1 MQNKEINKERE
12 CSLLSCNLNSDV
24 MKPLLS
30 FLLLA
35 IVFITGCDTPVPSKK
50 VDLASIPLFEASF
63 SVYEIDSMKTLNPR
77 NIVCWRDYVII
88 IESKNEPYFSF
99 WSQDSLIYIFS
110 DGYRGGGPNELIDAR
125 PDYFAKTD
133 SSFFILDSQIER
145 ELILKGNKIQIINNQ
160 PLIFPDAINRLVRV
174 DKDVYIMAGLT
185 NGIDKAEHTKCTPD
199 GNRSFGEYPTK
210 GIDDGIQQFF
220 FDTKFTA
227 GKMGEKTIWDFY
239 FYHNLIRQYSID
251 GELLQEV
258 SLDLKEEHENTVSM
272 LSSDRIIEYWNRVV
286 VEGDYIYVL
295 FHNKEHRSK
304 DAPELQKWDWDG
316 NLIARYQLDKYYN
329 HYAIS
334 DKGIL
339 YAMDVF
345 DHPYEVYTYNLNK

>member
-1 MQNKEINKERE
+1 
-12 CSLLSCNLNSDV
+12 
-24 MKPLLS
+24 MKS
-30 FLLLA
+30 FRIIYLLA
-35 IVFITGCDTPVPSKK
+35 TVFLVGCQKTPNKRICL
-50 VDLASIPLFEASF
+50 DSIELLQATFD
-63 SVYEIDSMKTLNPR
+63 VHNIDSMKILNPR
-77 NIVCWRDYVII
+77 NIFYFNNYVILM
-88 IESKNEPYFSF
+88 EHNNEPIFSF
-99 WSQDSLIYIFS
+99 WSQDSLTYKFS
-110 DGYRGGGPNELIDAR
+110 DGYKGSGPNELID
-125 PDYFAKTD
+125 PYTDYFTKSD
-133 SSFFILDSQIER
+133 SSFYILDSNIER
-145 ELILKGNKIQIINNQ
+145 EFKLKGNKIHFINGQ
-160 PLIFPDAINRLVRV
+160 ALIFPDAINRLVRV

-295 FHNKEHRSK
+295 FHDKEHRSK

-345 DHPYEVYTYNLNK
+345 DHPYEVYTYDLNK

>member
-1 MQNKEINKERE
+1 
-12 CSLLSCNLNSDV
+12 
-24 MKPLLS
+24 MKS
-30 FLLLA
+30 FRIIYLLA
-35 IVFITGCDTPVPSKK
+35 TVFLVGCQKTPNKRICL
-50 VDLASIPLFEASF
+50 DSIELLQATFD
-63 SVYEIDSMKTLNPR
+63 VHNIDSMKILNPR
-77 NIVCWRDYVII
+77 NIFYFNNYVILM
-88 IESKNEPYFSF
+88 EHNNEPIFSF
-99 WSQDSLIYIFS
+99 WSPDSLTYKFS
-110 DGYRGGGPNELIDAR
+110 DGYKGSGPNELID
-125 PDYFAKTD
+125 PYTDYFTKSD
-133 SSFFILDSQIER
+133 SSFYILDSNIER
-145 ELILKGNKIQIINNQ
+145 EFKLKGNKIHFINGQ
-160 PLIFPDAINRLVRV
+160 ALIFPDAINRLVRV

-295 FHNKEHRSK
+295 FHDKEHRSK

-345 DHPYEVYTYNLNK
+345 DHPYEVYTYDLNK